1 MATKNTGRF
10 SIRGKK
16 GQTEIEKYNEIINKN
31 PDDDR
36 AYVRLAELYA
46 RDGNEDK
53 AIEIYEKA
61 AHLFE
66 KKGFLNKAKAVLKQA
81 LMINSQHGKI
91 NVLLADYDRQSG
103 LIKDAIMR
111 YQTAVNYYA
120 RLDNKLAA
128 INILKKMVELAPGN
142 AGFVI
147 KLANMLISEN
157 MKHEA
162 EKLLTPLAED
172 LKGTSKTND
181 YANVLKLLYT
191 ASDGEE
197 AVGRDLVNL
206 YLRAGSFTNALAVL
220 QKLIVDDPDSIEFL
234 EKLAFVFE
242 KLGEKR
248 KLIATYK
255 QVAVV
260 CSKRQNIE
268 ERDNVYRKVLEL
280 DPNDREALAVLKE
293 EGKLRDI
300 ISDKIDNTNLDFAD
314 EEALELDI
322 DIDIDDI
329 EDSEE
334 DEDEPTQSLETVL
347 KEAKVFMSYRLFSK
361 AINRIHNFPK
371 WKEFTETIDI
381 LIEAHIESGEVETAG
396 DLLISLVDLKIE
408 TGNTEDV
415 DDLLVDAESM
425 LGKDDPRI
433 SERRKKASFGKSDFS
448 EDVETDDIFSGIP
461 DKDEP
466 EEEIHAPG
474 EVVEESPVT
483 LSSVESAETDMEEM
497 YDVPEAVV
505 VPEMQSEEV
514 VVESSEEGALSEFE
528 KMTDDIIS
536 ELQEPPQESL
546 DELEFYISI
555 EDFNSATQ
563 LLQEL
568 LINYPSSSFLAG
580 MREVIPVKEE
590 EDLAGTV
597 SEVRETLKSSFKG
610 EESAAHFYDLG
621 MSHMSMG
628 MFKDAIDYFN
638 KALEIENNDI
648 RSLTGLS
655 QAWSMAGELEKSLT
669 VLKSVE
675 SVVEDEEQ
683 LQAIKEQ
690 ISETE
695 KLIEESKVSDSGEEK

>member
-16 GQTEIEKYNEIINKN
+16 SPTEIEKYQEVISKN

-81 LMINSQHGKI
+81 LMINAQHGKI

-103 LIKDAIMR
+103 LVKDAIMR

-128 INILKKMVELAPGN
+128 INILRKMVELAPN
-142 AGFVI
+142 STGFIV
-147 KLANMLISEN
+147 KLANMLIAEN

-162 EKLLTPLAED
+162 EKLLAPLAESM
-172 LKGTSKTND
+172 KGTGKTND

-191 ASDGEE
+191 ASDGEITI
-197 AVGRDLVNL
+197 GRDLVNL
-206 YLRAGSFTNALAVL
+206 YLRTGSYTNALTVL
-220 QKLIVDDPDSIEFL
+220 QKLIVEDPDSMEFL

-255 QVAVV
+255 QIAVV
-260 CSKRQNIE
+260 CSKRQNLE
-268 ERDNVYRKVLEL
+268 ERDNVYRKILEL
-280 DPNDREALAVLKE
+280 DPDDREALTALRE
-293 EGKLRDI
+293 EGKLRDL
-300 ISDKIDNTNLDFAD
+300 ISDKIDNTNLDFA
-314 EEALELDI
+314 EEEDLELDI
-322 DIDIDDI
+322 DIDL
-329 EDSEE
+329 EDVENVEE
-334 DEDEPTQSLETVL
+334 ADDEPTQSLETVL

-361 AINRIHNFPK
+361 AIDRIHKYPR
-371 WKEFTETIDI
+371 WKEHSETIDI
-381 LIEAHIESGEVETAG
+381 LIEAYIESGDVDTAG
-396 DLLISLVDLKIE
+396 DLLIALVDLKIAKGDTSDLAE
-408 TGNTEDV
+408 
-415 DDLLVDAESM
+415 LLVDAESM
-425 LGKDDPRI
+425 LGKDDSRLA
-433 SERRKKASFGKSDFS
+433 ERKKKISFGQSDFS

-461 DKDEP
+461 DKDGNP
-466 EEEIHAPG
+466 EDEE
-474 EVVEESPVT
+474 EESPVT
-483 LSSVESAETDMEEM
+483 LEPVDETEDEVE
-497 YDVPEAVV
+497 
-505 VPEMQSEEV
+505 
-514 VVESSEEGALSEFE
+514 EEGVLEAEAIALEETAHTVEPEEDLASEFE
-528 KMTDDIIS
+528 KMTNDIIS
-536 ELQEPPQESL
+536 ELQEPPQENL

-580 MREVIPVKEE
+580 IREILPVREE

-597 SEVRETLKSSFKG
+597 NEVRETLKRSFDGETSS
-610 EESAAHFYDLG
+610 SHFYDLG
-621 MSHMSMG
+621 MSHLSMG

-638 KALEIENNDI
+638 KALEIEEGDI
-648 RSLTGLS
+648 RSLMGLS
-655 QAWSMAGELEKSLT
+655 QAWDMAGDLNKSLDILRK
-669 VLKSVE
+669 VEQSVQ
-675 SVVEDEEQ
+675 DDEQ
-683 LQAIKEQ
+683 LQTIRDQ
-690 ISETE
+690 IRETE
-695 KLIEESKVSDSGEEK
+695 ELIRAKESSDSGEEK

>member
-16 GQTEIEKYNEIINKN
+16 SQTEIEKYQEIINKN
-31 PDDDR
+31 SDDDR

-66 KKGFLNKAKAVLKQA
+66 RKGFLNKAKAVLKQA
-81 LMINSQHGKI
+81 LMINAQHGKI

-128 INILKKMVELAPGN
+128 INILRKMVELAPN
-142 AGFVI
+142 STGFVI

-162 EKLLTPLAED
+162 EKLLSPLAESM
-172 LKGTSKTND
+172 KGTGKTND

-191 ASDGEE
+191 ASDGEITI
-197 AVGRDLVNL
+197 GRDLVNL
-206 YLRAGSFTNALAVL
+206 YLRTGSFTNALTVL
-220 QKLIVDDPDSIEFL
+220 QKLIVEDPDSIEFL

-255 QVAVV
+255 QIAVV
-260 CSKRQNIE
+260 CSRRQNLE

-280 DPNDREALAVLKE
+280 DPNDREALSVLKE
-293 EGKLRDI
+293 EGKLRDL
-300 ISDKIDNTNLDFAD
+300 ISDKIDNTNLDFAED
-314 EEALELDI
+314 DDDLELDI
-322 DIDIDDI
+322 DIDIDGDF
-329 EDSEE
+329 ENTQDN
-334 DEDEPTQSLETVL
+334 DDEPTQSLETVI

-361 AINRIHNFPK
+361 AIDRIYKYPK
-371 WKEFTETIDI
+371 WKDHPETMDI
-381 LIEAHIESGEVETAG
+381 LIEAYIESGEVETAG
-396 DLLISLVDLKIE
+396 DLLIALIDLKMEKGDASDIKE
-408 TGNTEDV
+408 
-415 DDLLVDAESM
+415 LLVDAESM
-425 LGKDDPRI
+425 LGNNDPRI
-433 SERRKKASFGKSDFS
+433 IERRKKVSFGDSNFS

-461 DKDEP
+461 DKDEKAEDEA
-466 EEEIHAPG
+466 EEER
-474 EVVEESPVT
+474 PVT
-483 LSSVESAETDMEEM
+483 LEPAEDETPGESE
-497 YDVPEAVV
+497 PEAVI
-505 VPEMQSEEV
+505 VPEEGSSEEPEAV
-514 VVESSEEGALSEFE
+514 IVPEESSENEFE
-528 KMTDDIIS
+528 KMTNDIIS

-568 LINYPSSSFLAG
+568 LINYPTSGFLAG
-580 MREVIPVKEE
+580 IREIIPVKEE
-590 EDLAGTV
+590 EDLSGTV
-597 SEVRETLKSSFKG
+597 KEVRKTLKSSFDG
-610 EESAAHFYDLG
+610 ETSAAHFYDLG
-621 MSHMSMG
+621 VSHMSMG
-628 MFKDAIDYFN
+628 MFKDAINYFN
-638 KALEIENNDI
+638 QALEIDRNDI
-648 RSLTGLS
+648 RSLMGLA
-655 QAWSMAGELEKSLT
+655 QAWDMAGELEKSLS
-669 VLKSVE
+669 VLRQVE
-675 SVVEDEEQ
+675 QIVDDDEQ
-683 LQAIKEQ
+683 LQAIRDQ
-690 ISETE
+690 ICGTE
-695 KLIEESKVSDSGEEK
+695 ELLNEKKNKSSDTGEKK